1 MQFLEVPPRILRL
14 LNQWQEHFRWVTFA
28 GDVHPTPLLGAK
40 GIPQGNPSSAIA
52 MYLVLMLAKRTLRY
66 LGACNLAPDAQTL
79 QRVGCLECLV
89 WHILGPKIF
98 TINSSSWHG
107 IRLST
112 RTWWMLSSIWCFF
125 RIKNSA
131 EVLERNPTCQTCGP
145 NFGTFTGFP
154 LPSKVQNY
162 VGSSPAAAWGHMCNS
177 RFLSQRQ
184 RTELL
189 AKFSN
194 AVHGTEIVGVPS
206 SQLKQ
211 ALVLGHCS
219 DLLFYMTQK
228 LVTALH
234 GWKTCHALQLFGRS
248 PVLGAVW
255 RALMTLQCEDI
266 RPGVFSFS
274 HGVWNCPCPLG
285 FLPKL
290 QHNFSSTLARYA
302 FQSPFLPLLIL
313 DLWLTC
319 LRFA

>member
-1 MQFLEVPPRILRL
+1 MAG
-14 LNQWQEHFRWVTFA
+14 TFSVGHLCGWCSSYTSA
-28 GDVHPTPLLGAK
+28 GSQRNSTGEPLVRYRNVL
-40 GIPQGNPSSAIA
+40 SSD
-52 MYLVLMLAKRTLRY
+52 
-66 LGACNLAPDAQTL
+66 ACKKDAQIPWSL
-79 QRVGCLECLV
+79 QPGARCSDFATGCLECLV

-313 DLWLTC
+313 DLRLTC